1 MATEPLTAINIA
13 YCLLPIAV
21 NDFGSSLIF
30 AIVGIKTFLRL
41 CLRGE
46 LRVAGSRNMALDI
59 DRTIANARRFMAVVR
74 YFFYIL
80 FARLGGLVFVMSNVE
95 C

>member
-1 MATEPLTAINIA
+1 
-13 YCLLPIAV
+13 
-21 NDFGSSLIF
+21 
-30 AIVGIKTFLRL
+30 
-41 CLRGE
+41 
-46 LRVAGSRNMALDI
+46 MALDI

-80 FARLGGLVFVMSNVE
+80 FARLGGLVFVMSNVK